1 MLPVKTLAHCIN
13 LEMVKMLKEYLIR
26 YIDDK
31 PTSMLHMQY
40 MSKTPFVFIMLNY
53 SFCCN
58 LLYHVGGHAGLGA

>member
-1 MLPVKTLAHCIN
+1 
-13 LEMVKMLKEYLIR
+13 MVKMLKEYLIR

-40 MSKTPFVFIMLNY
+40 MSKTSFVLIMLNY

-58 LLYHVGGHAGLGA
+58 LLYHVGGHAALGA